1 MVATILSLPNEI
13 LSNIFNDR
21 CLSNADLTRLQLT
34 CSLFRDN
41 IEQQTSRRYTFRVD
55 AQGHPTWRLIRSLL
69 KNPKLGERFSE
80 ITVRWER
87 RNASN
92 KETWTET
99 WSWER
104 DEIEK
109 IHDLC
114 EKWCI
119 DDRTQRCI
127 GYGINS
133 EALLPLLLV
142 FTTNLKSLDLG
153 NIDVVLVTHTY
164 QEWRSGAALWAI
176 GESEHSDP
184 QAEFDE
190 KCQSHNPRDRDIFL
204 FENLPYRLSSRRE
217 SRARAKDLY
226 SHYIHRGEDPMNKPE
241 RTSPDPDSAVLPG
254 LANLEHFRIGS
265 ESVEGYGSEPV
276 HSLDVFAFLLL
287 PAIKAI
293 QAFGVSHLKPY
304 SIGGYTGSIGDE
316 NVSTVKHLVLQT
328 VGGGRAHTRM
338 LMLGPAQA
346 QVQTKVT
353 TFVDVVAG
361 ITRNL
366 ESVYVKTGEDEGS
379 EALGRAFLENNKATL
394 VPANVIVDG
403 DGFDDEGV
411 FVPDL
416 ERKKALALKQKLWEQ
431 SRGNLMASNNKQSP
445 LETLQPD
452 ILFKVTSF
460 LEKCDS
466 FNLILSSKNFQDAC
480 YRHNWFKLGFNNS
493 SLISHDDLVI
503 HNTLAQLESPI
514 HIGWSL
520 GVQDGVPPEFSVLR
534 ATLEAIKNGDIR
546 GPKHI
551 ELDLTSYQPD
561 DSVERI
567 PNPWYRLFEEKNE
580 PESDSESPLTTILPF
595 GKAKTSEDDVPFNK
609 HTTVLSIFKSFSKEK
624 DPSEKFRISI
634 KINLA
639 DISILKFCDMTKVTN
654 LRLEE
659 IWDGRQKRIGRSVDG
674 LVMALSGL
682 TDHLKTLSLAGE
694 PYRRNA
700 SKEFEPADLW
710 DKLQVLQE
718 VVWKMKSLRSLT
730 VSHHYLFHPSFILL
744 PPEGVTSLTYLGIMS
759 PLWWRKF
766 ASYHFA
772 GVEELTLG
780 CVGLGGD
787 DGAERKYLQS
797 SGEEIWNQPEEF
809 RLDSIQISGLRWISF
824 EDLADFGLHYPADL
838 LPLVLQNNPRIS
850 EHSIKVLVKDRSGRF
865 NGGKLK
871 KRLPAFVERHSRR
884 LLDILQKSYADL
896 KDESILEYLLTK
908 KTLPNDR
915 IAEGLFEAEIE
926 KVMAERMVKEF
937 EERFAAISAEETTKA
952 LRRSLMD

>member
-1 MVATILSLPNEI
+1 MTAIILSLPNEI
-13 LSNIFNDR
+13 LSNIFKDR

-34 CSLFRDN
+34 CGLFRDN
-41 IEQQTSRRYTFRVD
+41 IQQQTSRRYTFRVD

-69 KNPKLGERFSE
+69 KNPKLGERFGE

-87 RNASN
+87 RDASN
-92 KETWTET
+92 KETWTEK
-99 WSWER
+99 WSWEK
-104 DEIEK
+104 DEFEK
-109 IHDLC
+109 IDDLC

-119 DDRTQRCI
+119 DDHTQRSI
-127 GYGINS
+127 GGGMNS

-142 FTTNLKSLDLG
+142 YTTNLKTLDLG
-153 NIDVVLVTHTY
+153 TIDVGLVTHTY
-164 QEWRSGAALWAI
+164 QEWRSGVALLAI
-176 GESEHSDP
+176 GESEHSDA

-190 KCQSHNPRDRDIFL
+190 KCQSHKPRDRDIFL
-204 FENLPYRLSSRRE
+204 FENLPYQLSSRRE
-217 SRARAKDLY
+217 SRARNMY
-226 SHYIHRGEDPMNKPE
+226 SYYIHRGEDPMNKPE

-265 ESVEGYGSEPV
+265 ERVEGYGSEPV
-276 HSLDVFAFLLL
+276 PSLDVFAFLLL
-287 PAIKAI
+287 PAIKTI
-293 QAFGVSHLKPY
+293 QAFGVSNLKPY

-328 VGGGRAHTRM
+328 VGDSRM
-338 LMLGPAQA
+338 HERMYMLGPAQA

-366 ESVYVKTGEDEGS
+366 ESVYVKTREDEGS

-411 FVPDL
+411 FVPGL

-431 SRGNLMASNNKQSP
+431 NRGNLMASNNKQSP

-480 YRHNWFKLGFNNS
+480 HRHNWFRLGFNNS

-503 HNTLAQLESPI
+503 HKTLAQLESPI
-514 HIGWSL
+514 HISWLPGI
-520 GVQDGVPPEFSVLR
+520 QDGVPPEFSVLR
-534 ATLEAIKNGDIR
+534 ATLEAIKNGDIQ

-551 ELDLTSYQPD
+551 ELNLTSYQPD
-561 DSVERI
+561 DSVERK
-567 PNPWYRLFEEKNE
+567 PSQWRRLFGEENE

-634 KINLA
+634 TINLA

-659 IWDGRQKRIGRSVDG
+659 IWDGRQKRIGRSVDK

-682 TDHLKTLSLAGE
+682 TDHLKMLSLGGE
-694 PYRRNA
+694 PYRPNA
-700 SKEFEPADLW
+700 SQELEPTDLW
-710 DKLQVLQE
+710 YKLQVLQE

-730 VSHHYLFHPSFILL
+730 ISKHYLFHPSFILL
-744 PPEGVTSLTYLGIMS
+744 PPEGVTSLTYLGTVS

-766 ASYHFA
+766 ARYHFA

-780 CVGLGGD
+780 CAGLGND
-787 DGAERKYLQS
+787 CVEKRYLQS
-797 SGEEIWNQPEEF
+797 SGEEIWNQSEEF
-809 RLDSIQISGLRWISF
+809 RLGSIQISGLRWINF
-824 EDLADFGLHYPADL
+824 ENLADFGLHYPTDL

-850 EHSIKVLVKDRSGRF
+850 EHSIQVLVKDRSGRF

-871 KRLPAFVERHSRR
+871 KRLPAFVERHSRW
-884 LLDILQKSYADL
+884 LLDILQKGYANL

-926 KVMAERMVKEF
+926 RVMAERMVKEF
-937 EERFAAISAEETTKA
+937 EEKFAAIFAEETTKA
-952 LRRSLMD
+952 LRSSLMD